1 MEFASFNSDY
11 GRSEFGN
18 NFDANINKINALKSL
33 LLGHELGTES
43 INQLKEFKIVKE
55 FLDLPFNDKRE
66 VVLKKLFAVAVNVA
80 IKNKTFPIEM
90 KDTSSAAIASM
101 IDEGLNRLK
110 VAYLSSIGNMDVI
123 EAAEALID
131 RTAARAVA
139 VIEKAVDKAGPLI
152 IDKVCS
158 AIEAAF
164 PKTKPIMAIVRA
176 SEKIIIEKAKVI
188 IRKGIEILASSA
200 KVIVKQNA
208 PLLEKVSQ
216 KVKSLIAK

>member
-1 MEFASFNSDY
+1 MEFTSFNSDY

-18 NFDANINKINALKSL
+18 NFDRNINKINALKSL

-55 FLDLPFNDKRE
+55 FLDLPFNDQRE
-66 VVLKKLFAVAVNVA
+66 AVLTKLFAVAVNVA

-101 IDEGLNRLK
+101 IDEGLNRVK
-110 VAYLSSIGNMDVI
+110 VAYMTSIGKMDVI

-152 IDKVCS
+152 LDKVCS
-158 AIEAAF
+158 VVEAAY
-164 PKTKPIMAIVRA
+164 PQTRPVMIIVRA
-176 SEKIIIEKAKVI
+176 NEKIIIEKAKEVV
-188 IRKGIEILASSA
+188 RKGIEILASSA
-200 KVIVKQNA
+200 KTIIKQNA
-208 PLLEKVSQ
+208 PLLNKISQ
-216 KVKSLIAK
+216 KVKNLIAN

>member
-152 IDKVCS
+152 LDKVCS
-158 AIEAAF
+158 VVEAAY
-164 PKTKPIMAIVRA
+164 PQIRPVMIIVRA
-176 SEKIIIEKAKVI
+176 NEKIIIEKAKEVV
-188 IRKGIEILASSA
+188 RKGIEILASSA
-200 KVIVKQNA
+200 KTIIKQNA
-208 PLLEKVSQ
+208 PLLNKISQ
-216 KVKSLIAK
+216 KVKSLIAN

>member
-1 MEFASFNSDY
+1 MEFTSFNSDY

-33 LLGHELGTES
+33 LLGHELGAEN
-43 INQLKEFKIVKE
+43 INQLKEFKIVNE

-66 VVLKKLFAVAVNVA
+66 VILKKLFAVAVNVA

-90 KDTSSAAIASM
+90 KDTSPAAIASM
-101 IDEGLNRLK
+101 IDEGLNRVK
-110 VAYLSSIGNMDVI
+110 VAYLSYIGKMDVI
-123 EAAEALID
+123 EATEALID

-139 VIEKAVDKAGPLI
+139 VIEKTVDKAGPLI
-152 IDKVCS
+152 LDKVCS
-158 AIEAAF
+158 AVEAAY
-164 PKTKPIMAIVRA
+164 PQTKPVVAIVRA
-176 SEKIIIEKAKVI
+176 SEEIIIEKTKVV

-200 KVIVKQNA
+200 KAIVKHNA
-208 PLLEKVSQ
+208 PLLNKISQ

>member
-1 MEFASFNSDY
+1 MEFTSFNSDY

-18 NFDANINKINALKSL
+18 NFDGNINKINALKSL
-33 LLGHELGTES
+33 LLGHELGEEN

-66 VVLKKLFAVAVNVA
+66 VVLKKLFAVAVNIA
-80 IKNKTFPIEM
+80 IKNKTFPFEM
-90 KDTSSAAIASM
+90 KDTSSSAIASM
-101 IDEGLNRLK
+101 IDEGLNRVK
-110 VAYLSSIGNMDVI
+110 VAYLSSIGKMDVI

-152 IDKVCS
+152 IDKVCL
-158 AIEAAF
+158 AVEAAY
-164 PKTKPIMAIVRA
+164 PQTKPVMAIVRA
-176 SEKIIIEKAKVI
+176 SEKIIIEKTKGI

-200 KVIVKQNA
+200 KAIVKHNT
-208 PLLEKVSQ
+208 PLLKKISQ

>member
-1 MEFASFNSDY
+1 MEFTSFNSDY

-18 NFDANINKINALKSL
+18 NFDGNINKINALKSL

-66 VVLKKLFAVAVNVA
+66 AVLKKLFAVAVNVA

-101 IDEGLNRLK
+101 IDEGLNRVK
-110 VAYLSSIGNMDVI
+110 VAYMTSIGKMDVI

-152 IDKVCS
+152 FDKVCS
-158 AIEAAF
+158 VVEAAY
-164 PKTKPIMAIVRA
+164 PQTRPVMIIVRA
-176 SEKIIIEKAKVI
+176 NEKIIIEKAKEVV
-188 IRKGIEILASSA
+188 RKGIEILASSA
-200 KVIVKQNA
+200 KTIIKQNA
-208 PLLEKVSQ
+208 PLLNKISQ
-216 KVKSLIAK
+216 KVKSLIAN

>member
-1 MEFASFNSDY
+1 MEFTSFNSDY

-18 NFDANINKINALKSL
+18 NFDRNINKINALKSL

-66 VVLKKLFAVAVNVA
+66 AVLKKLFAVAVNVA

-101 IDEGLNRLK
+101 IDEGLNRVK
-110 VAYLSSIGNMDVI
+110 VAYMTSIGKMDVI

-152 IDKVCS
+152 LDKVCS
-158 AIEAAF
+158 VVEAAY
-164 PKTKPIMAIVRA
+164 PQTRPVMIIVRA
-176 SEKIIIEKAKVI
+176 NEKIIIEKAKEVV
-188 IRKGIEILASSA
+188 RKGIEILASSA
-200 KVIVKQNA
+200 KTIIKQNA
-208 PLLEKVSQ
+208 PLLNKISQ
-216 KVKSLIAK
+216 KVKNLIAN

>member
-1 MEFASFNSDY
+1 MEFTSFNSDY

-18 NFDANINKINALKSL
+18 NFDGNINKINALKSL
-33 LLGHELGTES
+33 LLGHELGEEN

-66 VVLKKLFAVAVNVA
+66 VVLKKLFAVAVNIA
-80 IKNKTFPIEM
+80 IKNKTFPFEM
-90 KDTSSAAIASM
+90 KDTSSSAIASM
-101 IDEGLNRLK
+101 IDEGLNRVK
-110 VAYLSSIGNMDVI
+110 VAYLSSIGKMDVI

-152 IDKVCS
+152 IDKVCL
-158 AIEAAF
+158 AVEAAY
-164 PKTKPIMAIVRA
+164 PQTKPVMAIVRA
-176 SEKIIIEKAKVI
+176 SEKIIIEKTKGI

-200 KVIVKQNA
+200 KVIVKHNA
-208 PLLEKVSQ
+208 PLLKKVSQ

>member
-1 MEFASFNSDY
+1 MEFTSFNSDY

-18 NFDANINKINALKSL
+18 NFDGNINKINALKSL
-33 LLGHELGTES
+33 LLGHELGAEN

-66 VVLKKLFAVAVNVA
+66 VILKKLFAVAVNIA

-90 KDTSSAAIASM
+90 KDTSPSAIASM
-101 IDEGLNRLK
+101 IDEGLNRVK
-110 VAYLSSIGNMDVI
+110 VAYLSSMGKMDVI
-123 EAAEALID
+123 EAAETLID
-131 RTAARAVA
+131 RTAARVVA

-152 IDKVCS
+152 IGKLCS
-158 AIEAAF
+158 VVEAAY
-164 PKTKPIMAIVRA
+164 PQTKPVMAIVRA
-176 SEKIIIEKAKVI
+176 SEKIIIEKTKVV

-200 KVIVKQNA
+200 KAIVKHNV
-208 PLLEKVSQ
+208 PLLKKVSQ